1 MVGFSTYLE
10 IYFSMFR
17 FIGIWFVSSGMFI
30 RVIRFVWISDV
41 ACVPIFSCE
50 VSWHIVSLFRV
61 FGMCDASH
69 FRLGCVLYFVIVP
82 IWFLSLGVYGV
93 LCCVIRS
100 FGFYFVSL
108 RFCPP
113 TASTMNLDRNAM
125 TYQGEFFIFLF
136 DV

>member
-1 MVGFSTYLE
+1 
-10 IYFSMFR
+10 
-17 FIGIWFVSSGMFI
+17 
-30 RVIRFVWISDV
+30 
-41 ACVPIFSCE
+41 
-50 VSWHIVSLFRV
+50 
-61 FGMCDASH
+61 MCDASH

-108 RFCPP
+108 RFCPQ

-125 TYQGEFFIFLF
+125 TYQGEFYIFYSMFEFYSCVFLWF
-136 DV
+136 S